1 MDKGGGDRGGVGT
14 EVDTVGG
21 CADKVP
27 KVVGGGSIVAGWG
40 TLLVRGEKGDNGSD
54 VGTGGY
60 RYPVEGSH

>member
-1 MDKGGGDRGGVGT
+1 M
-14 EVDTVGG
+14 DTVGG